1 MYRPKQF
8 EIADDAEMLDL
19 IRANGFA
26 VLVTHGA
33 DGMIASH
40 VPLHLIKDGDSDGW
54 LLWGHLA
61 KANTQWQAFDAQAE
75 ALAIFSG
82 PHTYISPD
90 WYETEKSVPTWNYE
104 AVHVYGAP
112 RVMND
117 PRAVV
122 ARLASLTAQYE
133 DGRKTPWSMAELPDD
148 FVAAQIK
155 GIVAFE
161 MPVAR
166 LEGKRK
172 MSQNRKPE
180 DVKGAMAGL
189 KKTGRAD
196 DETVA
201 GIMADANKDRI

>member
-33 DGMIASH
+33 EGMIASH
-40 VPLHLIKDGDSDGW
+40 VPLHLLPDGGGW

-61 KANTQWQAFDAQAE
+61 KANTQWQAFDGQGE
-75 ALAIFSG
+75 ALAVFSG

-104 AVHVYGAP
+104 AVHAYGAP
-112 RVMND
+112 RVLDD
-117 PRAVV
+117 PEAVV

-133 DGRKTPWSMAELPDD
+133 DGRETPWSIAELPDE

-155 GIVAFE
+155 GIVVFE
-161 MPVAR
+161 MPITR

-180 DVKGAMAGL
+180 DVRGAMAGL
-189 KKTGRAD
+189 KKTGRTD

>member
-33 DGMIASH
+33 EGMIASH
-40 VPLHLIKDGDSDGW
+40 VPLHLVPDGDGW

-61 KANTQWQAFDAQAE
+61 KANTQWQAFDGDTD
-75 ALAIFSG
+75 ALAVFSG

-104 AVHVYGAP
+104 AVHAYGAP
-112 RVMND
+112 RVMDD
-117 PRAVV
+117 PEAVV
-122 ARLASLTAQYE
+122 ARLSSLTAQYE
-133 DGRKTPWSMAELPDD
+133 DGRETPWSMAELPDD
-148 FVAAQIK
+148 FVTAQIK

-161 MPVAR
+161 MPIAR

-180 DVKGAMAGL
+180 DVRGAMAGL
-189 KKTGRAD
+189 KKTGRPD
-196 DETVA
+196 DESVA
-201 GIMADANKDRI
+201 GVMADANKDRI

>member
-40 VPLHLIKDGDSDGW
+40 VPLHLVPDGDGW

-61 KANTQWQAFDAQAE
+61 KANTQWQAFNAQAE

-112 RVMND
+112 RVMDD
-117 PRAVV
+117 PKAVV

-133 DGRKTPWSMAELPDD
+133 DGRETPWSMAGLPDD

-161 MPVAR
+161 MPVTR

-180 DVKGAMAGL
+180 DVRGAMAGL